1 MKEVFRIALRNVLRH
16 KRRAF
21 ITAIT
26 MMVGIALFISFDS
39 LMAGVDRMSIEN
51 MINLSHSS
59 LKIFTKD
66 YLAERDVYPLDYGI
80 ADPQAVAKRLG
91 TDPLVKA
98 VTTRTEFLGQLS
110 DYRNVLPVRGIVI
123 NPEQDPKVFTLAKYT
138 QGSFFGAG
146 GADGADG
153 TDASTGVN
161 LEEVS
166 NPIVLGSTL
175 AQKFDLKLGDTILL
189 SARTRYDSQNA
200 DEFTVIGLL
209 TAFDPE
215 VDNSA
220 FLTYATANQFLDLE
234 NLVTEMDVKLVH
246 RLNIDQTVRDAN
258 AVAASVK
265 ASDPTL
271 TAQTFKELGRAY
283 FDLMGTKRSIT
294 LAMVMIILLIAA
306 VGIVNTVLMSVYARI
321 REVGVLK
328 ALGFRRRE
336 VVWMFTLEGIFVG
349 VFGSIM
355 GAVLGAGL
363 NYLLITRGIPLSFFG
378 DSSIAAGL
386 PFWGTMYGVW
396 NPGTIIFA
404 LVFGVLIATVAA
416 IIPARK
422 AAKMTATDALRFV

>member
-1 MKEVFRIALRNVLRH
+1 MNEVFRIALRNVLRH

-26 MMVGIALFISFDS
+26 MMVGIAMFISFDS

-66 YLAERDVYPLDYGI
+66 YLADRDVYPLDYGI
-80 ADPQAVAKRLG
+80 GDPQAVARRLQA
-91 TDPLVKA
+91 DPLVEA
-98 VTTRTEFLGQLS
+98 TTHRTEFLGQLS
-110 DYRNVLPVRGIVI
+110 DYRDALPVRGIVI
-123 NPEQDPKVFTLAKYT
+123 DPAQDAKVFTLPKYT
-138 QGSFFGAG
+138 EGSFFGVDGVGSDAN
-146 GADGADG
+146 ADAKM
-153 TDASTGVN
+153 N
-161 LEEVS
+161 LAQVS
-166 NPIVLGSTL
+166 NPIVVGSSL
-175 AQKFDLKLGDTILL
+175 AQKFGLKVGDPILL

-200 DEFTVIGLL
+200 DEFTVVGIL
-209 TAFDPE
+209 TSFDPG
-215 VDNSA
+215 VDNSV
-220 FLTYATANQFLDLE
+220 FLTYETANQFLDLE
-234 NLVTEMDVKLVH
+234 NLVTEMDVRLVH
-246 RLNIDQTVRDAN
+246 RLNIDRTVSDAD

-265 ASDPTL
+265 ASDPAL

-294 LAMVMIILLIAA
+294 LALVMIILLIAA
-306 VGIVNTVLMSVYARI
+306 VGIVNTVLMSVYARV

-349 VFGSIM
+349 ILGSVM

-363 NYLLITRGIPLSFFG
+363 NYLLITDGIPLSVFG
-378 DSSIAAGL
+378 DSSMAGGL

-404 LVFGVLIATVAA
+404 LTFGIVIATVAA